1 MDGMLDKLS
10 GDNAYALMGLL
21 GANIMP
27 HNFYLHSSIV
37 QVFSF
42 PFHFHTPMCT
52 RPKHTDT
59 HQPLFYCT
67 RDMYILGIML

>member
-37 QVFSF
+37 QQDLGQTCMSKAAMCHD
-42 PFHFHTPMCT
+42 HFL
-52 RPKHTDT
+52 
-59 HQPLFYCT
+59 PLSASLVEFFW
-67 RDMYILGIML
+67 